1 MVGGGGGGL
10 THVGEHR
17 LQIRE
22 ALGALGGGVLQ
33 RRLLL
38 LPVGGEDVL
47 VGTGNRAGRE
57 VVLDGAVAGAI
68 GLGAHDDRAAPVGGR
83 ERRGLRRA
91 GDGDPRRGPA
101 RVDGGSR
108 GDSSVAIGGEK
119 NDGWKNVGS
128 GTFLNASGAMRGSER
143 ARWRQKGKFAH
154 LMTSLETALGAARA
168 FAPAPKHAGAARTI
182 EAWLADIAMAVAI
195 EQRGAARAVG
205 CAAGR
210 GGGRAR
216 DAGEGGCGEV
226 EGLARDL
233 YARVGDASDGVKR
246 ARAVEQ

>member
-1 MVGGGGGGL
+1 MASIACRSARLWERSAAACSSAACSSCQLGERTYSSEPATAPGVRLSPTAPWPAPSDLERTTTARRPLEGVRGADFVAQGTAILDAGL
-10 THVGEHR
+10 LAST
-17 LQIRE
+17 
-22 ALGALGGGVLQ
+22 
-33 RRLLL
+33 
-38 LPVGGEDVL
+38 
-47 VGTGNRAGRE
+47 
-57 VVLDGAVAGAI
+57 
-68 GLGAHDDRAAPVGGR
+68 GGR
-83 ERRGLRRA
+83 
-91 GDGDPRRGPA
+91 
-101 RVDGGSR
+101 GGTHRSR
-108 GDSSVAIGGEK
+108 SGEK